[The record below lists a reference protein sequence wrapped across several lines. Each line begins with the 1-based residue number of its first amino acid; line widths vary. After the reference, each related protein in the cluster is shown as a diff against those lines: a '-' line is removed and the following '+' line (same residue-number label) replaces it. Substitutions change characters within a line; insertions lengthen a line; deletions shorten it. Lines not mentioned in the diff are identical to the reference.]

1 MLVRYLY
8 ATTHYYDS
16 SPYLKPSNFPRNNTT
31 AGLAEGIAEAHK
43 LYNVAESVKPLFET
57 VFILI
62 VFRACVLFVVQ
73 SGERNIFD
81 QRWLEYE
88 LLERYGDTLLIIV

>member
-16 SPYLKPSNFPRNNTT
+16 SPYLKPSNFPPNNTT

-43 LYNVAESVKPLFET
+43 LYNVAESVKP
-57 VFILI
+57 FI
-62 VFRACVLFVVQ
+62 
-73 SGERNIFD
+73 
-81 QRWLEYE
+81 
-88 LLERYGDTLLIIV
+88 